1 MEDDMF
7 NKIFATTVLFV
18 VVVSGI
24 NVSFAQNDQTSMKD
38 STTQIKTKQ
47 DAIKDITVPSGTK
60 FKISITSQ
68 LATNRNVEGSTF
80 SATIAEDFIFEGDTI
95 AAKNSQVIGKI
106 VESKSGKGIGD
117 ARLSVQVTEISINK
131 KLTPVVT
138 EPITVKGERRRNAQ
152 ADIAA
157 GTIEEVTIKQALV
170 VQKK

>member
-1 MEDDMF
+1 MF

-95 AAKNSQVIGKI
+95 SAKNSQVIGKI
-106 VESKSGKGIGD
+106 IESKSGKGIGD
-117 ARLSVQVTEISINK
+117 ARLSVQVTEISVNK

-152 ADIAA
+152 AEIAA